1 MIGYDRV
8 LQGII
13 GKSHTSFRILKAILQ
28 LSFYLIHF
36 NQGIQKAQVC
46 CTYSVEQTN
55 CNTYIYI
62 QYTYLQYTVDILT
75 QTTDIQFI
83 QFRERIIG
91 GNQCDNCTIH
101 TTHYT
106 NDDTHDTI

>member
-36 NQGIQKAQVC
+36 NQGKQKKQKYTVLVVSNRLTVILTY
-46 CTYSVEQTN
+46 TYSIHN
-55 CNTYIYI
+55 YSI
-62 QYTYLQYTVDILT
+62 QYAY
-75 QTTDIQFI
+75 
-83 QFRERIIG
+83 
-91 GNQCDNCTIH
+91 
-101 TTHYT
+101 
-106 NDDTHDTI
+106 